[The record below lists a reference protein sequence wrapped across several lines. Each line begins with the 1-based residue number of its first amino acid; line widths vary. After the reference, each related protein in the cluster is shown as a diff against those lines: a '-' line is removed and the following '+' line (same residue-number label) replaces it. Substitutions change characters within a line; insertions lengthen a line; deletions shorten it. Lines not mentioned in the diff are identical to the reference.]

1 MQRAGDWKS
10 SLAELKLW
18 KEACTPE
25 NSSKEQSATTTEHP
39 GASIIKKR
47 EMYYS
52 SHLKKIR
59 NNSKVSCPYP

>member
-10 SLAELKLW
+10 PLSGLKLW

-25 NSSKEQSATTTEHP
+25 NGSKEQSATTTEHL

-47 EMYYS
+47 KMYYS
-52 SHLKKIR
+52 SHLKIR